1 MKTESRF
8 EWVDTAKGIA
18 ILMVMWGHAVIKHDV
33 IYWWITTFHVP
44 TFLVITGYLYG
55 KKNKVHFG
63 SKESIIKLAKP
74 YLVFSIISCC
84 TDFAYEYLSSKSI
97 SGAVKIAG
105 IDIYKTLFLYGIH
118 ALWYLPAYVLSAK
131 LFFVVKNKAENKSK
145 HLIVPLMALVGVGF
159 NFLSPYIKGRVPSS
173 IYMLAAIP
181 VVTVVRALLCTVFI
195 TFGYAASKWE
205 GGGQLFSEAKTWIKY
220 SVSGLL
226 LLLSFIASSANSESN
241 LSIVLV
247 GDNPLCFFLS
257 AFLGSV
263 GLMALS
269 SAMQH
274 KSNVLQYFGRN
285 SLILLVTHHSLKFTF
300 LARFIAGAFL
310 PEESFA
316 FGLMVLL
323 LLTLIET
330 LVVEICNAKCR
341 HLFS

>member
-1 MKTESRF
+1 MKTVSRF

-18 ILMVMWGHAVIKHDV
+18 ILMVMWGHAVIKHDA

-55 KKNKVHFG
+55 IKNKVHFE
-63 SKESIIKLAKP
+63 SKKSIIKLAKP
-74 YLVFSIISCC
+74 YLVFSLISCC
-84 TDFAYEYLSSKSI
+84 TDFIYEYLSAKSI

-105 IDIYKTLFLYGIH
+105 VDIYKTLFLYGIH

-131 LFFVVKNKAENKSK
+131 LFFAVKNKAKNESK
-145 HLIVPLMALVGVGF
+145 CLIVTLMGLVGVGF
-159 NFLSPYIKGRVPSS
+159 NFLSPHIKSHVPSS
-173 IYMLAAIP
+173 IYMLASIP
-181 VVTVVRALLCTVFI
+181 VVTVVRTLVCTVFI
-195 TFGYAASKWE
+195 TFGYAVSKW
-205 GGGQLFSEAKTWIKY
+205 GGVRIFSETKTWIKY

-226 LLLSFIASSANSESN
+226 LVLSFVASLVNSESN
-241 LSIVLV
+241 LSIVLL

-257 AFLGSV
+257 AFLGSI

-300 LARFIAGAFL
+300 LARFITGAFL

-316 FGLMVLL
+316 FGLIVLL

-330 LVVEICNAKCR
+330 LIVEICNAKCR
-341 HLFS
+341 YLFS